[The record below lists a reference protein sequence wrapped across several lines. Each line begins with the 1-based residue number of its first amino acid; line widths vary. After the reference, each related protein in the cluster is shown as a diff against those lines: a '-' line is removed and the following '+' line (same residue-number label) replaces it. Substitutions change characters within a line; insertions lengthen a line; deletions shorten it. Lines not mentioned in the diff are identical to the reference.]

1 MNTDTVKV
9 GSFSAHLWLASDGRW
24 KWHTH
29 KAGRR
34 ILCTAK
40 NLDRA
45 RDKARAQLK
54 AIRIGKADLAEIT
67 PALLSEFQ
75 QWRATRLES
84 PKVSEA
90 VTRYMAHLND
100 RKVQETRIVASD
112 LAKFAKAHPCRMS
125 EVTPDQIRDYLDR
138 LPVGPRRYNNVR
150 TALVSFFSWARKSA
164 LIPDGMTAP
173 ERTHTKTLDTK
184 PVAIYTPKE
193 FRALLAAAP
202 SGWRLALAIGGLAG
216 LRTEEIQGLRWEDI
230 KLGRKHIEVRP
241 EICKTKR
248 RRLVPILPAL
258 ASWIRKSE
266 PQPGGMVAP
275 QDRIDNLAK
284 RLRRKG
290 VLWVKNGLRHSFG
303 SYRCAA
309 VKSASQVALE
319 MGNSEAV
326 VRKNYL
332 EMQERRAAT
341 EWFQTGYFPLS
352 NSVSR

>member
-1 MNTDTVKV
+1 MTETVKV
-9 GSFSAHLWLASDGRW
+9 GNFSVHLWLASDGRW
-24 KWHTH
+24 KWHAH

-40 NLDRA
+40 SLDRA
-45 RDKARAQLK
+45 RTKARDQLK
-54 AIRIGKADLAEIT
+54 AMRAGKADLAEIS

-75 QWRATRLES
+75 QWRATRMDS
-84 PKVSEA
+84 PKVAEA
-90 VTRYMAHLND
+90 VTRYLAHLAD

-112 LAKFAKAHPCRMS
+112 LAKFAKAHPVRMS
-125 EVTPDQIRDYLDR
+125 EVTPDQIREYLDG
-138 LPVGPRRYNNVR
+138 LPVGPRRHNNVR
-150 TALVSFFSWARKSA
+150 SALVGLFSWARKAA

-173 ERTHTKTLDTK
+173 ERTHTKALDTK
-184 PVAIYTPKE
+184 PVAVYSPKE
-193 FRALLAAAP
+193 FRALLATAP
-202 SGWRLALAIGGLAG
+202 PPWRLALAIGGLAG

-284 RLRRKG
+284 RLRRRG
-290 VLWVKNGLRHSFG
+290 VVWVKNGLRHSFG

-332 EMQERRAAT
+332 EMQERKAAS
-341 EWFQTGYFPLS
+341 EWFKTGYFPCS
-352 NSVSR
+352 NSVNR

>member
-1 MNTDTVKV
+1 M
-9 GSFSAHLWLASDGRW
+9 SARLWLGSDGRW
-24 KWHTH
+24 KWHAH
-29 KAGRR
+29 KGGRR
-34 ILCTAK
+34 TLCTARD
-40 NLDRA
+40 LDRA

-54 AIRIGKADLAEIT
+54 ALRAGKSELAEVT
-67 PALLSEFQ
+67 PALLSEFA

-84 PKVSEA
+84 PKVAEA
-90 VTRYMAHLND
+90 VTRYLAHLKD

-112 LAKFAKAHPCRMS
+112 LAKFAKAHRCRMS
-125 EVTPDQIRDYLDR
+125 EVTSDQIRNYLDR
-138 LPVGPRRYNNVR
+138 LPVGPRRHNNIR
-150 TALVSFFSWARKSA
+150 TALVSFFSWSRKSG

-173 ERTHTKTLDTK
+173 ERTHSKTLDTK
-184 PVAIYTPKE
+184 PVATYSPKE

-202 SGWRLALAIGGLAG
+202 SEWRLALAIGGLAG

-258 ASWIRKSE
+258 ATWIRKSE

-290 VLWVKNGLRHSFG
+290 AVWIKNGLRHSFG

-319 MGNSEAV
+319 MGNSEAI
-326 VRKNYL
+326 VRKHYL
-332 EMQERRAAT
+332 EFQERKAAT
-341 EWFQTGYFPLS
+341 EWFKTGYFPCS
-352 NSVSR
+352 DSVSC

>member
-1 MNTDTVKV
+1 MNTETVKV
-9 GSFSAHLWLASDGRW
+9 GSFGVHLWLASDGRW
-24 KWHTH
+24 KWHAH

-40 NLDRA
+40 SLDRA
-45 RDKARAQLK
+45 RTKARDQLK
-54 AIRIGKADLAEIT
+54 AMRAGRADLAEIS

-75 QWRATRLES
+75 QWRATRMDS
-84 PKVSEA
+84 PKVAEA
-90 VTRYMAHLND
+90 VTRYLAHLAD

-112 LAKFAKAHPCRMS
+112 LAKFAKAHPVRMS
-125 EVTPDQIRDYLDR
+125 EVTPDQIREYLDG
-138 LPVGPRRYNNVR
+138 LPVGPRRHNNVR
-150 TALVSFFSWARKSA
+150 SALVGLFSWARKAA

-173 ERTHTKTLDTK
+173 ERTHTKALDTK
-184 PVAIYTPKE
+184 PVAVYLPKE

-202 SGWRLALAIGGLAG
+202 PPWRLALAIGGLAG

-284 RLRRKG
+284 RLRRRG
-290 VLWVKNGLRHSFG
+290 VVWVKNGLRHSFG

-332 EMQERRAAT
+332 EMQERKAAT
-341 EWFQTGYFPLS
+341 EWFKTGYFPCS
-352 NSVSR
+352 NSVKR

>member
-1 MNTDTVKV
+1 MKTELLKV
-9 GSFSAHLWLASDGRW
+9 GSFSVHLWQGSDTRW
-24 KWHTH
+24 KWHHH
-29 KAGRR
+29 KGGKR

-40 NLDRA
+40 SLDRA

-54 AIRIGKADLAEIT
+54 AMRAGKADLAEIS

-75 QWRATRLES
+75 QWRATRMES
-84 PKVSEA
+84 PKVGEA
-90 VTRYMAHLND
+90 VTRYLAHLAD
-100 RKVQETRIVASD
+100 RKVQETRIVAAD
-112 LAKFAKAHPCRMS
+112 LAKFAKAHPVRMS

-138 LPVGPRRYNNVR
+138 LRVGPRRYNNVR
-150 TALVSFFSWARKSA
+150 STFVSLFSWARKAA

-193 FRALLAAAP
+193 FRALLGAAP
-202 SGWRLALAIGGLAG
+202 TEWRLALAIGGLAG

-241 EICKTKR
+241 EICKTRR

-258 ASWIRKSE
+258 ASWIRKSG
-266 PQPGGMVAP
+266 PQPGNMVAP

-284 RLRRKG
+284 RLRRKK

-319 MGNSEAV
+319 MGNSESV
-326 VRKNYL
+326 VRKSYL
-332 EMQERRAAT
+332 EMQERKAAT
-341 EWFQTGYFPLS
+341 EWFKTGYFLCS
-352 NSVSR
+352 DSVSG

>member
-1 MNTDTVKV
+1 MFRT
-9 GSFSAHLWLASDGRW
+9 SRW
-24 KWHTH
+24 KWHHH
-29 KAGRR
+29 KNGQRV
-34 ILCTAK
+34 LCTAK
-40 NLDRA
+40 DLNRA

-54 AIRIGKADLAEIT
+54 AIRSGKADLAEVT

-90 VTRYMAHLND
+90 VARYMAHLKD
-100 RKVQETRIVASD
+100 RKVQETRIIASD

-125 EVTPDQIRDYLDR
+125 EVTADQIRDYLDS
-138 LPVGPRRYNNVR
+138 LPVGPRRHNNIR

-173 ERTHTKTLDTK
+173 ERTHSKTLDTK
-184 PVAIYTPKE
+184 PVAIYTLKQ
-193 FRALLAAAP
+193 FRALLAVAP
-202 SGWRLALAIGGLAG
+202 VEWRLALAIGGLAG

-230 KLGRKHIEVRP
+230 KMGRKHIEVRP

-258 ASWIRKSE
+258 ATWIRKSE

-284 RLRRKG
+284 RVRRKG
-290 VLWVKNGLRHSFG
+290 ALYVKNGLRHSYG

-319 MGNSEAV
+319 MGNSEAI
-326 VRKNYL
+326 VRKHYL
-332 EMQERRAAT
+332 EFQERKAAT
-341 EWFQTGYFPLS
+341 EWFKTGYFPCS
-352 NSVSR
+352 DSVSR

>member
-1 MNTDTVKV
+1 MTETVKV
-9 GSFSAHLWLASDGRW
+9 GNFSVHLWLASDGRW
-24 KWHTH
+24 KWHAH

-40 NLDRA
+40 SLDRA
-45 RDKARAQLK
+45 RTKARDQLK
-54 AIRIGKADLAEIT
+54 AMRAGRADLAEIS

-75 QWRATRLES
+75 QWRATRMDS
-84 PKVSEA
+84 PKVAEA
-90 VTRYMAHLND
+90 VTRYLAHLAD

-112 LAKFAKAHPCRMS
+112 LAKFAKAHPVRMS
-125 EVTPDQIRDYLDR
+125 EVTPDQIREYLDG
-138 LPVGPRRYNNVR
+138 LPVGPRRHNNVR
-150 TALVSFFSWARKSA
+150 SALVGLFSWARKAA

-173 ERTHTKTLDTK
+173 ERTHTKALDTK
-184 PVAIYTPKE
+184 PVAVYSPKE

-202 SGWRLALAIGGLAG
+202 PSWRLALAIGGLGG

-258 ASWIRKSE
+258 ASWIRNSE

-284 RLRRKG
+284 RLRRRG
-290 VLWVKNGLRHSFG
+290 VVWVKNGLRHSFG

-332 EMQERRAAT
+332 EMQERKAAT
-341 EWFQTGYFPLS
+341 EWFKTGYFPCS
-352 NSVSR
+352 NFVKR

>member
-1 MNTDTVKV
+1 MKTESVKV
-9 GSFSAHLWLASDGRW
+9 GSFSAHLWQGSDKRW
-24 KWHTH
+24 KWHAH
-29 KAGRR
+29 KGGKR

-40 NLDRA
+40 DLDRA

-54 AIRIGKADLAEIT
+54 AMRAGKSDLADVSPELI
-67 PALLSEFQ
+67 SEFE
-75 QWRATRLES
+75 QWRAARLES
-84 PKVSEA
+84 PKVAEA
-90 VTRYMAHLND
+90 ATRYLAHLKD

-125 EVTPDQIRDYLDR
+125 EVTADQIRDYLDR
-138 LPVGPRRYNNVR
+138 LPVGPRRHNNVR

-173 ERTHTKTLDTK
+173 ERTHSKTLDAK
-184 PVAIYTPKE
+184 PVATYAPKE

-202 SGWRLALAIGGLAG
+202 SEWRLALAIGGLAG

-258 ASWIRKSE
+258 ATWIRKSE

-290 VLWVKNGLRHSFG
+290 AVWVKNGLRHSFG

-319 MGNSEAV
+319 MGNSEAI
-326 VRKNYL
+326 VRKHYL
-332 EMQERRAAT
+332 EFQERKAAT
-341 EWFQTGYFPLS
+341 EWFKTGYFPCS
-352 NSVSR
+352 NSVSC

>member
-1 MNTDTVKV
+1 MNTETVKV
-9 GSFSAHLWLASDGRW
+9 GSFGARLWLASDGRW
-24 KWHTH
+24 KWHAH

-40 NLDRA
+40 DLDRA
-45 RDKARAQLK
+45 RDKARSQLK
-54 AIRIGKADLAEIT
+54 AMRAGKADLAEIS

-75 QWRATRLES
+75 QWRAARMES
-84 PKVSEA
+84 PKVAVA
-90 VTRYMAHLND
+90 VTRYLAHLKD

-112 LAKFAKAHPCRMS
+112 LAKFAKAHPVRMS
-125 EVTPDQIRDYLDR
+125 EVTPDQIRDYLDA
-138 LPVGPRRYNNVR
+138 LPVGPRRHNNVR
-150 TALVSFFSWARKSA
+150 TALVSFFSWARKAA

-173 ERTHTKTLDTK
+173 ERTHTKTLDSK
-184 PVAIYTPKE
+184 PVAIYSPKE

-202 SGWRLALAIGGLAG
+202 PPWRLALAIGGLAG

-241 EICKTKR
+241 EICKTRR

-284 RLRRKG
+284 RLRRKK

-319 MGNSEAV
+319 MGNSEAI

-332 EMQERRAAT
+332 EMQERKAAT
-341 EWFQTGYFPLS
+341 EWFKTGYFPCS
-352 NSVSR
+352 NSVKR